1 LGFDL
6 LPYSAESLL
15 ACLVEGGGLTSVEVV
30 STKKHLKYFKGYFEE
45 LGAKTIIIEKEYV
58 DRDYLQDYAAY
69 YDRCFH
75 DYSRRTRRLHF
86 FCAAFDEDAFKA
98 ELLSHPNS
106 GESLELQAHYLGFIV
121 VKPLPVTII
130 GRTCLKTYGSDNGR
144 RSFPSL
150 RAYPVNL
157 FGIQLEI
164 VSLAYQEQDTVVAA
178 CATSALWTCFQGTGK
193 LFQHRIPAPVEITSW
208 AGDQLPENLLTAG
221 ARAFPNSGLTAR
233 QMAHAIKRVE
243 LEPYVVRSGSPYHL
257 NSIIYAYLRGKI
269 PSILAFQITS
279 YDSDEERD
287 IGAHAV
293 AVTGFSLSEEGAR
306 LESPVDFNLRSS
318 RIDKLYVHDDQTG
331 PFSRMEWAVLPSPS
345 QMGDEFAYK
354 GLKSNWSDR
363 AFATPDFIL
372 LPLYEKIRIPFSL
385 IHDSMAAL
393 STMLEYIRATEGSS
407 IDSMAAE
414 WDIFLTTVGDYK
426 SSIREEYRSSGID
439 YSARLYV
446 DLPRFLWRVILR
458 TGSDVQMDMLFD
470 ATGIAQ
476 HNLLVHFFSTDRE
489 YYKILTQI
497 LLPEYQDLV
506 SLLPLQARAVVAAIE
521 S

>member
-1 LGFDL
+1 MGFDL
-6 LPYSAESLL
+6 LPYTPENLLRSLADESGL
-15 ACLVEGGGLTSVEVV
+15 ARIDAVQA
-30 STKKHLKYFKGYFEE
+30 KRHLKYFEVYFKE
-45 LGAKTIIIEKEYV
+45 LSAKTVIVENDYI

-86 FCAAFDEDAFKA
+86 FSVEFSEKEFQE
-98 ELLSHPNS
+98 ELLSSSQSHHKLNLQ
-106 GESLELQAHYLGFIV
+106 ESYLGFIV
-121 VKPLPVTII
+121 VKPLPLTII
-130 GRTCLKTYGSDNGR
+130 GRTCLKTYSSDGGR

-157 FGIQLEI
+157 FGIQLE
-164 VSLAYQEQDTVVAA
+164 VTSLAYQEQDTVVAA

-208 AGDQLPENLLTAG
+208 AGEQLPDNLIAAG

-233 QMAHAIKRVE
+233 QMAQAIKDVT
-243 LEPYVVRSGSPYHL
+243 LEPYVVRAGSAY
-257 NSIIYAYLRGKI
+257 NVSAIIYAYLRGKI
-269 PSILAFQITS
+269 PPILSLHISS
-279 YDSDEERD
+279 YDSDSECY

-293 AVTGFSLSEEGAR
+293 AVTGFSLGRGDSR
-306 LESPVDFNLRSS
+306 IESPLGFNLRSNK
-318 RIDKLYVHDDQTG
+318 IDKIYVHDDQIG
-331 PFSRMEWAVLPSPS
+331 PFSRMEWSLLPSPS
-345 QMGDEFAYK
+345 QVGDEFIYK
-354 GLKSNWSDR
+354 GLKSSWSDHT
-363 AFATPDFIL
+363 FASPDFLL

-393 STMLEYIRATEGSS
+393 SSILEILRCREGSS
-407 IDSMAAE
+407 MESMEPE

-426 SSIREEYRSSGID
+426 TSVREEYFNSGFN
-439 YSARLYV
+439 YTPCLYV

-458 TGSDVQMDMLFD
+458 VSGDVHLDMLFD

-476 HNLLVHFFSTDRE
+476 HNLLVHFFSTGKE
-489 YYKILTQI
+489 YHLILSKISAPENFE
-497 LLPEYQDLV
+497 LL

-521 S
+521 A